1 MTSAGFKSFKDNNLE
16 KWRMKILEIFSDNVP
31 KRHEWTDIKEII
43 EILNIIGEQNL
54 NHTFF
59 PTGGG
64 LDLSGAEA
72 SSERGCINLCFG
84 SSLHHDVIKPS
95 KLIFNSFYDDYQWA
109 YFRIETT
116 ELEPSGVYD
125 TLIRECE
132 ELLDLGDA
140 NYVSRHFWDMGY
152 YVDKKGIRKE
162 IPSDAAVV
170 TRFFNGAFVIF
181 AKASIYNSVSGTYD
195 GRHNR
200 MDDERFRKYIQTAVD
215 TVNKR
220 NKTDKDNHIR

>member
-1 MTSAGFKSFKDNNLE
+1 MTSAGFKSFKENNLQ
-16 KWRMKILEIFSDNVP
+16 KWRIKILEIFNDNVP
-31 KRHEWTDIKEII
+31 KRYEWTDINEII
-43 EILNIIGEQNL
+43 KVLNIIGEENL

-64 LDLSGAEA
+64 LDLSGTGT
-72 SSERGCINLCFG
+72 SSEKDCINLYFG

-109 YFRIETT
+109 YFRIETC

-125 TLIRECE
+125 TLIRESE
-132 ELLDLGDA
+132 ELMDLGEA
-140 NYVSRHFWDMGY
+140 NYVSRHYWDLGFY
-152 YVDKKGIRKE
+152 HDKQGLEQKL
-162 IPSDAAVV
+162 PSKAAVV
-170 TRFFNGAFVIF
+170 TRFFKGSFVIF

-200 MDDERFRKYIQTAVD
+200 MDDERFRKYIETAVD
-215 TVNKR
+215 SLNKR
-220 NKTDKDNHIR
+220 NQTSTDAQH